1 MRALKRIVNGK
12 LYDTET
18 AKMVAKWRWS
28 SEDGQGDQTLYANK
42 NGAFFVMDEDAPE
55 YDGHVVE
62 PRLTPRTREQVQNLL
77 LHAEK
82 LEVFDQDQ
90 LPLPPEATPEDIEPT
105 ATIYVRVPVSLK
117 RRVEAAAYKARLPIT
132 ALTIQCLEE
141 RCPA

>member
-1 MRALKRIVNGK
+1 MKRIIDGK

-18 AKMVAKWRWS
+18 AKIVAKWYWG
-28 SEDGQGDQTLYANK
+28 SEDGQGDSTLYVNK
-42 NGAFFVMDEDAPE
+42 NGAFFIVDETEEDETGPK
-55 YDGHVVE
+55 YS
-62 PRLTPRTREQVQNLL
+62 LTPRTREQVANHL

-82 LEVFDQDQ
+82 LEVFNEDR

-117 RRVEAAAYKARLPIT
+117 RRLEAAADKAGLTIT